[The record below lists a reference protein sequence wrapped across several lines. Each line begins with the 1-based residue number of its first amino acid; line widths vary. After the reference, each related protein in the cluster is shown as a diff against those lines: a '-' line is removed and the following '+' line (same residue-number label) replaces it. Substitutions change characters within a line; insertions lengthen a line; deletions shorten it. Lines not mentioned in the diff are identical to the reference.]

1 MRYRAGI
8 MLSAVLALVATLFAA
23 PLAAAEFT
31 DQPAC
36 TIFNTAGKI
45 VNPGP
50 LKFDGATVGTQ
61 GVSGSA
67 IVVAKFTVP
76 ADAAGKTIAIAVF
89 DNAPGGAYKKVTVSK
104 SACVFGTGPGSS
116 SGLTATVYL
125 SVGSAGGYNMNVE
138 PGGTYYLNVK
148 LELPFGQPSCG
159 PGRSCNFGIRA
170 YPPG

>member
-8 MLSAVLALVATLFAA
+8 MLSAVLALAAALFSA

-36 TIFNTAGKI
+36 TIFNAAGKI

-50 LKFDGATVGTQ
+50 LKFDGATVMAR
-61 GVSGSA
+61 GVSGST
-67 IVVAKFTVP
+67 IVVAKFVVP
-76 ADAAGKTIAIAVF
+76 ADAAGKTIAIAAF
-89 DNAPGGAYKKVTVSK
+89 DVSGGAFKKVTVSK
-104 SACVFGTGPGSS
+104 SACVFNAGGPGTSA
-116 SGLTATVYL
+116 GLTATAYL

-138 PGGTYYLNVK
+138 PGGTYYLNIK
-148 LELPFGQPSCG
+148 LELPFGGPSCG
-159 PGRSCNFGIRA
+159 PGKVCDFAIRA